1 MKKGNNQT
9 RRHET
14 NILNINEV
22 FQEGTWQE
30 NIIQTY
36 REDKK
41 RQKRRQ
47 NVICYNGGKQKHRN
61 LKFTGSK
68 PNITKLENHKVKNR
82 KQRLDDVLNSL
93 AE

>member
-14 NILNINEV
+14 NLLNINEL

-36 REDKK
+36 TG
-41 RQKRRQ
+41 RRQ
-47 NVICYNGGKQKHRN
+47 NEICYNGGKQKHRN

>member
-1 MKKGNNQT
+1 MNYF
-9 RRHET
+9 RREHGRKT
-14 NILNINEV
+14 S
-22 FQEGTWQE
+22 
-30 NIIQTY
+30 Y
-36 REDKK
+36 RPTQGEDKT
-41 RQKRRQ
+41 RF
-47 NVICYNGGKQKHRN
+47 VIMEGKQKHRN

>member
-36 REDKK
+36 TG
-41 RQKRRQ
+41 RRQ

>member
-14 NILNINEV
+14 NILNINEL

-36 REDKK
+36 TG
-41 RQKRRQ
+41 RRQ